1 MTRIQPAPPSAAPT
15 PARVRLERTLLV
27 IGVIALGFNLRGAI
41 TSLPPIF
48 PELQTRLGLSGAT
61 ISILA
66 ATPVICF
73 GVVSGFAAAFA
84 RRLGEERV
92 LFAAIIALTAGLLLR
107 AAAPS
112 ALLFPGTILAG
123 AAIAVMNV
131 LLSSLIKRRWPERA
145 GMLIGLY
152 ITALS
157 VGAIAGSVVSVPLWQ
172 SSGGSLLLTLGWLAA
187 PAALAALLWLP
198 QLKSAITPIRIERS
212 RADSGPLRPPRPAA
226 RLAVHRHPLAWQV
239 MLFMGLQSLVYYATL
254 SWLPTI
260 LRDRGES
267 AAGAGDLLALMGV
280 GNLAVSLV
288 VPVIAQRMRAQH
300 VLVVPTVAAIA
311 GGLAGLVYAPLGS
324 AVAWALILGAG
335 QNAALAL
342 AIFFTAARSP
352 DAATA
357 ASLSAFSQAAGYL
370 LASAGPL
377 GVGLLHS
384 ATGSWT
390 ASVACCSRSPPCCWS
405 SGCWRPGRGCCRPVP
420 VPLAGGSQPMTPAPV
435 GFDLDMTL
443 IDSRAAILG
452 SFAGVAAET
461 GVAIDPAGVD
471 RRLGIKLEDEL
482 AHWMPPEAIEPAM
495 AIYRTHYLRLAGPLT
510 RLLPG
515 ARESLA
521 AVRAAG
527 ARAIVVT
534 AKFEATARLSLD
546 ALGLVPDAVFGGVHG
561 PEKAAVLTVGRR
573 RRLRGGHP
581 GRHGGGGHGRGAA
594 GRRRHRVVHRRRA
607 PGGGRGRRSCLT
619 QGVSSSLPV
628 TCDLTLVT
636 LRRSQRVLRSGKV
649 PLVSSVLERLGSA
662 TPRESVAKNRLLI
675 VGIVAFVVVLGGWL
689 IYAFTQPES
698 STLWP
703 VDLGRVPR
711 RRPHRPA
718 ARPVQR
724 QARRAAV
731 PVVRLDRG
739 REPQLH
745 LHAVRRALLR
755 RRLVHPVVGAA
766 ADRPGREPDL
776 PVHRRVVHDG
786 RRSATATAGSASA
799 ARCSASPP
807 GCSPSRSS
815 ARCTSGRSTC
825 C

>member
-1 MTRIQPAPPSAAPT
+1 VTRIQPALPNAAPT

-27 IGVIALGFNLRGAI
+27 VGVIALGFNLRGAI

-61 ISILA
+61 VSILA

-73 GVVSGFAAAFA
+73 GVFSGFAAAFA

-92 LFAAIIALTAGLLLR
+92 LLAAIIALTAGLVLR

-112 ALLFPGTILAG
+112 VLLFPGTILAG

-157 VGAIAGSVVSVPLWQ
+157 VGAIAGSVASVPLWQ

-198 QLKSAITPIRIERS
+198 QLKSESPPSHRTVP
-212 RADSGPLRPPRPAA
+212 ADSGPPPRPSAG

-254 SWLPTI
+254 SWLPSI

-267 AAGAGDLLALMGV
+267 AAGAGDLLAIMGV

-288 VPVIAQRMRAQH
+288 VPVVAQRLRTQH

-390 ASVACCSRSPPCCWS
+390 AS
-405 SGCWRPGRGCCRPVP
+405 
-420 VPLAGGSQPMTPAPV
+420 
-435 GFDLDMTL
+435 
-443 IDSRAAILG
+443 IAAI
-452 SFAGVAAET
+452 FA
-461 GVAIDPAGVD
+461 
-471 RRLGIKLEDEL
+471 
-482 AHWMPPEAIEPAM
+482 
-495 AIYRTHYLRLAGPLT
+495 LT
-510 RLLPG
+510 
-515 ARESLA
+515 
-521 AVRAAG
+521 AVM
-527 ARAIVVT
+527 
-534 AKFEATARLSLD
+534 L
-546 ALGLVPDAVFGGVHG
+546 VFG
-561 PEKAAVLTVGRR
+561 
-573 RRLRGGHP
+573 
-581 GRHGGGGHGRGAA
+581 
-594 GRRRHRVVHRRRA
+594 
-607 PGGGRGRRSCLT
+607 
-619 QGVSSSLPV
+619 
-628 TCDLTLVT
+628 
-636 LRRSQRVLRSGKV
+636 
-649 PLVSSVLERLGSA
+649 
-662 TPRESVAKNRLLI
+662 LL
-675 VGIVAFVVVLGGWL
+675 
-689 IYAFTQPES
+689 
-698 STLWP
+698 
-703 VDLGRVPR
+703 
-711 RRPHRPA
+711 A
-718 ARPVQR
+718 ARPR
-724 QARRAAV
+724 M
-731 PVVRLDRG
+731 
-739 REPQLH
+739 
-745 LHAVRRALLR
+745 
-755 RRLVHPVVGAA
+755 
-766 ADRPGREPDL
+766 L
-776 PVHRRVVHDG
+776 P
-786 RRSATATAGSASA
+786 AGLPAQGQS
-799 ARCSASPP
+799 
-807 GCSPSRSS
+807 
-815 ARCTSGRSTC
+815 
-825 C
+825 